1 MSHITENVGRILA
14 TVPDGVL
21 VVAAIKGRSADE
33 VREVVDAGI
42 HFLGANYVSDGR
54 LARQAAGQRAE
65 CHFIGRLRPHDVR
78 PGTLSLFDMVQSV
91 ASHDIAARIDARSA
105 VLGRITPVLIEVN
118 SGREPQKDGVLP
130 EDVPAFIDAVSGMEH
145 LAVRGLMTMGPLSDN
160 PGDYRPCFAETR
172 RLFESLRTISHPR
185 LTMRYLSM
193 GMSASY
199 RVAIDEG
206 ANMVRLGTILFE
218 KQSSRQ

>member
-78 PGTLSLFDMVQSV
+78 PGTL
-91 ASHDIAARIDARSA
+91 
-105 VLGRITPVLIEVN
+105 PVLIEVN

-145 LAVRGLMTMGPLSDN
+145 LAVRGLG
-160 PGDYRPCFAETR
+160 
-172 RLFESLRTISHPR
+172 
-185 LTMRYLSM
+185 
-193 GMSASY
+193 
-199 RVAIDEG
+199 
-206 ANMVRLGTILFE
+206 
-218 KQSSRQ
+218 QSR